1 MIMEYLM
8 SAMRLAHYEIL
19 EGDEGYYGEI
29 PGFQGVYA
37 NDATLEAC
45 RNELQSALEDWIL
58 LRVSRNLTLP
68 TVDGLT
74 LKIEQTA

>member
-1 MIMEYLM
+1 VIVEYLM
-8 SAMRLAHYEIL
+8 SAMRLAHYAIL

-37 NDATLEAC
+37 NDATLEGC

-58 LRVSRNLTLP
+58 LRVSRNLPLP